1 MTTET
6 IDRNKLNEGLLKVTE
21 AAKTHMLKVIGANDG
36 VRLEIRAGKGC
47 GGNEYDFTL
56 IAPEK
61 RDPLDL
67 YLDLGEGKSLFVRP
81 MDFFA
86 KLSGVT
92 IDFHADDVGN
102 RKIHIINPNETARCG
117 CGQSVSF

>member
-6 IDRNKLNEGLLKVTE
+6 IDRQKLNEGLLKVTE
-21 AAKTHMLKVIGANDG
+21 AAKTHILKVIGTNDG

-47 GGNEYDFTL
+47 GGNEYDFAL
-56 IAPEK
+56 IGPDT

-67 YLDLGEGKSLFVRP
+67 YLDLGEGKRLFVKP

-102 RKIHIINPNETARCG
+102 RKIHIVNPNETARCG

>member
-1 MTTET
+1 MTET
-6 IDRNKLNEGLLKVTE
+6 IDRQKLNEGLLKVTE
-21 AAKTHMLKVIGANDG
+21 AAKTHMLKVIGPNEG

-47 GGNEYDFTL
+47 GGNEYDFAL
-56 IAPEK
+56 ITADK
-61 RDPLDL
+61 VDKLDL
-67 YLDLGEGKSLFVRP
+67 YLDLGEGKRLFVKP
-81 MDFFA
+81 MDFFS